1 MKIKIKDLRTVC
13 FGLVAS
19 LGYGQQVI
27 DNVGIG
33 LGGPNYGARIDVSS
47 LKGWNGAWSR
57 GFQIGENSDPNNLN
71 LIMFGGKGTTSI
83 NGAPTLD
90 YGFIGK
96 DWNKAYMTF
105 LPNGNVGLGSYTPA
119 ERLHIVSGNFRMDGG
134 DLMIFNN
141 VNRLVGYDDRINYYI
156 GTYPVSG
163 SSGLDLHWFGGIK
176 FGTAVGDAMQ
186 IAENGS
192 VGIGTAKPSA
202 KLDVQ
207 GNIKFRD
214 VLSTDGRM
222 HINGGEKLFILNKEG
237 VIIGKEWG
245 GNGNLYVEGQTILTG
260 NVGVGTDNPSEKM
273 EVNGGYIRITNSG
286 KEGPALSLYNPEK
299 TEAGAVWRMYNMTGP
314 YGNSLQFWNYPNNF
328 SNSNQRLVLHDNG
341 DMSLNGN
348 ITLGKNLYASDLVSG
363 GTNSWIFHT
372 PDDGR
377 NTLHIAP
384 NSENNWK
391 WDKGMVIKADGN
403 VGVGIT
409 TPLGKLH
416 VGDNT
421 NAGVVLNNRISSV
434 ISQIPAQL
442 SWAESGALGQAGD
455 LIISPRT
462 DISASVKFYTND
474 GKTISE
480 RFRISGLGNA
490 ALQGKLEAK
499 EIKVT
504 TTPTADF
511 VFADDYNLP
520 KLEEV
525 EKHVKE
531 KRHLP
536 EIASAKEM
544 EKEGVNVGA
553 FQIKL
558 LQKIEELTLYVIQQ
572 KKQLEIQN
580 KRIEELEKKNR
591 K

>member
-105 LPNGNVGLGSYTPA
+105 LPNGNVGVGT
-119 ERLHIVSGNFRMDGG
+119 VSP
-134 DLMIFNN
+134 I
-141 VNRLVGYDDRINYYI
+141 
-156 GTYPVSG
+156 T
-163 SSGLDLHWFGGIK
+163 
-176 FGTAVGDAMQ
+176 
-186 IAENGS
+186 
-192 VGIGTAKPSA
+192 
-202 KLDVQ
+202 KLDVYGDISLNFQ
-207 GNIKFRD
+207 HGASPIFRAAFQNPNAGAIDFGDGSGWKFYIRRRND
-214 VLSTDGRM
+214 NM
-222 HINGGEKLFILNKEG
+222 KLVTFLDN
-237 VIIGKEWG
+237 
-245 GNGNLYVEGQTILTG
+245 G

-286 KEGPALSLYNPEK
+286 KEGPALCLYNPEK

>member
-105 LPNGNVGLGSYTPA
+105 LPNGNVGVGT
-119 ERLHIVSGNFRMDGG
+119 VSP
-134 DLMIFNN
+134 I
-141 VNRLVGYDDRINYYI
+141 
-156 GTYPVSG
+156 T
-163 SSGLDLHWFGGIK
+163 
-176 FGTAVGDAMQ
+176 
-186 IAENGS
+186 
-192 VGIGTAKPSA
+192 
-202 KLDVQ
+202 KLDVYGDISLNFQ
-207 GNIKFRD
+207 HGASPIFRAAFQSPNAGAIDFGDGSGWKFYIRRRND
-214 VLSTDGRM
+214 NM
-222 HINGGEKLFILNKEG
+222 KLVTFLDN
-237 VIIGKEWG
+237 
-245 GNGNLYVEGQTILTG
+245 G

-286 KEGPALSLYNPEK
+286 KEGPALCLYNPEK

-341 DMSLNGN
+341 DMNVNGN
-348 ITLGKNLYASDLVSG
+348 VTLSKNLYASDLVSG

-403 VGVGIT
+403 V
-409 TPLGKLH
+409 
-416 VGDNT
+416 
-421 NAGVVLNNRISSV
+421 
-434 ISQIPAQL
+434 
-442 SWAESGALGQAGD
+442 
-455 LIISPRT
+455 
-462 DISASVKFYTND
+462 
-474 GKTISE
+474 
-480 RFRISGLGNA
+480 

>member
-1 MKIKIKDLRTVC
+1 MKIKIKELRTVC

-83 NGAPTLD
+83 NSAPTLD

-105 LPNGNVGLGSYTPA
+105 LPNGNVG
-119 ERLHIVSGNFRMDGG
+119 
-134 DLMIFNN
+134 
-141 VNRLVGYDDRINYYI
+141 VGTVLPI
-156 GTYPVSG
+156 T
-163 SSGLDLHWFGGIK
+163 
-176 FGTAVGDAMQ
+176 
-186 IAENGS
+186 
-192 VGIGTAKPSA
+192 
-202 KLDVQ
+202 KLDVYGDISLNFQ
-207 GNIKFRD
+207 HGASPIFRAAFQSPNAGAIDFGDGSGWKFYIRRRND
-214 VLSTDGRM
+214 NM
-222 HINGGEKLFILNKEG
+222 KLVTFLDN
-237 VIIGKEWG
+237 
-245 GNGNLYVEGQTILTG
+245 G

-341 DMSLNGN
+341 DMSLKGN

-384 NSENNWK
+384 YSENNWK
-391 WDKGMVIKADGN
+391 WDKGMVIKAD
-403 VGVGIT
+403 
-409 TPLGKLH
+409 
-416 VGDNT
+416 
-421 NAGVVLNNRISSV
+421 
-434 ISQIPAQL
+434 
-442 SWAESGALGQAGD
+442 
-455 LIISPRT
+455 
-462 DISASVKFYTND
+462 
-474 GKTISE
+474 
-480 RFRISGLGNA
+480 GNA